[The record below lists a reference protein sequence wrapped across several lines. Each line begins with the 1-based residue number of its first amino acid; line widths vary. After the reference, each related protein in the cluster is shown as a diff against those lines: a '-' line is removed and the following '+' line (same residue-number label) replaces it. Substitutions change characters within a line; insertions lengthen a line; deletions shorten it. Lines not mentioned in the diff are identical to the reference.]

1 MIDFKDCPREKTWI
15 LFDSEGNSEY
25 IMTDTKLWY
34 ARLQIALNK
43 LEGYYLVREEDYL
56 TKPMDEIEKYHINH
70 YGKVED
76 WPMDL
81 FCSVED
87 MSCEILRIATQGWR
101 EKYEKKTY
109 TKED

>member
-1 MIDFKDCPREKTWI
+1 MIDFKDCPKEKTWL

-34 ARLQIALNK
+34 ARLQIARNK

-56 TKPMDEIEKYHINH
+56 TKPMDEIEKYSINH

-76 WPMDL
+76 WPKDL
-81 FCSVED
+81 FCAVEL
-87 MSCEILRIATQGWR
+87 MSGEIIEAAIKT
-101 EKYEKKTY
+101 KKEEGDKLY
-109 TKED
+109 LLEE